1 MTTLTALSAPDA
13 LLGDDV
19 LAHLEAQ
26 LLSARRL
33 LQVVLEQGAAI
44 HARDVDAVVRQAGK
58 LQAEVHHRELLDRE
72 RTQLL
77 ERAGLRLGLA
87 PAAVTLPAL
96 STLMDPVVAH
106 RAAALSQELQGLLA
120 ELQREHSIN
129 RALMS
134 QELQF
139 LDHLMRLI
147 DGEGDGYE
155 AGGTRPAVKASKLGA
170 RRMLDLEA

>member
-1 MTTLTALSAPDA
+1 VSPTAMLAPREA
-13 LLGDDV
+13 LLGGDV
-19 LAHLEAQ
+19 VAHLEAQ

-33 LQVVLEQGAAI
+33 LQVVLEQGAGI
-44 HARDVDAVVRQAGK
+44 RARDVDAVVRQAGK
-58 LQAEVHHRELLDRE
+58 LQAEVEHRQLLDRE
-72 RTQLL
+72 RSRLL
-77 ERAGLRLGLA
+77 ERAGLQLGLA
-87 PAAVTLPAL
+87 PGAVTLAAL
-96 STLMDPVVAH
+96 STLMEPSLAQH
-106 RAAALSQELQGLLA
+106 AAILSQELQGLLA
-120 ELQREHSIN
+120 ELQREHAIN

-155 AGGTRPAVKASKLGA
+155 AGGTRPAVKSGKLGV

>member
-1 MTTLTALSAPDA
+1 MTPAATLLAPDTALGS
-13 LLGDDV
+13 DV
-19 LAHLEAQ
+19 VAHLEAQ

-44 HARDVDAVVRQAGK
+44 RARDVDGVVRQAGK
-58 LQAEVHHRELLDRE
+58 LQAEVEHRQLLDRD
-72 RTQLL
+72 RTRLL
-77 ERAGLRLGLA
+77 ERAGMQLSLA
-87 PAAVTLPAL
+87 PGAVTLAAL
-96 STLMDPVVAH
+96 STLMEPGLAQH
-106 RAAALSQELQGLLA
+106 AATRSLELQGLLG

-139 LDHLMRLI
+139 LDHLMRLV

-155 AGGTRPAVKASKLGA
+155 AGGTRPAAGASKLGT